1 MTQTTQITP
10 IVIPNNHE
18 RNLAKTSSLMLA
30 KHLQEDIK
38 LNLSD
43 SNESLTLP
51 ASVVRLLQNILSEIA
66 LGNSVALTALEAELS
81 TKQASELL
89 YVSRPFLI
97 KLLEQNE
104 IPFRKVGTHRRV
116 MLQDVISYKQRI
128 DAKRSEALRELAEQA
143 QELNMGYEG

>member
-1 MTQTTQITP
+1 MTQVTP
-10 IVIPNNHE
+10 IAIPNKHE
-18 RNLAKTSSLMLA
+18 RNLAKASSLTLA

-51 ASVVRLLQNILSEIA
+51 ASVVRLLQSILSEIA
-66 LGNSVALTALEAELS
+66 LGNSVALTPLEAELS
-81 TKQASELL
+81 TKQAAELL

-97 KLLEQNE
+97 KLLEQKE

-128 DAKRSEALRELAEQA
+128 DAKRREALRELAAQA
-143 QELNMGYEG
+143 QELNMGYGG